1 MQLNRTF
8 SYRWDDI
15 ILHEVEPSKTFFSV
29 VIVESNVEQIVPI
42 VNVDN
47 RRVCMCVC
55 VYLYS
60 LKSKDQFKTEAKGK
74 CVRDCIVVWQH
85 KPDK

>member
-1 MQLNRTF
+1 ML
-8 SYRWDDI
+8 I
-15 ILHEVEPSKTFFSV
+15 IDGCVMCV
-29 VIVESNVEQIVPI
+29 
-42 VNVDN
+42 
-47 RRVCMCVC
+47 CVC